1 MKFLLPAFFILFM
14 VSLSI
19 WGTSHR
25 KKSQIPGCAL
35 DGSAITPLYEVII
48 IPQDK
53 IPKKF
58 AGITNALIW
67 FNENAKQAFSI
78 MVTDEAS
85 GKKIKTKDAFYV
97 LSNAITSAY
106 TGNRIHVFTEK
117 KKALSHALQ
126 FKGKLVKNPF
136 LIREKKE
143 EFLVKHKA
151 DHKNGY
157 GFIFKGYKNI
167 LSLSSKIALMYRQS
181 SQFHISKYPTLIF
194 KGYFNL
200 PDKPPMV
207 LI

>member
-1 MKFLLPAFFILFM
+1 MRFSVIIFAILFLM
-14 VSLSI
+14 CVFTWI
-19 WGTSHR
+19 TPHR
-25 KKSQIPGCAL
+25 EKDKPPGCAL
-35 DGSAITPLYEVII
+35 DGSEIHPLYEVII
-48 IPQDK
+48 TPRDK
-53 IPKKF
+53 MPKSF
-58 AGITNALIW
+58 AGITNARIW
-67 FNENAKQAFSI
+67 FKENVKQTFSI

-85 GKKIKTKDAFYV
+85 GKKIKAEDAFYV
-97 LSNAITSAY
+97 LSDLITSEY
-106 TGNRIHVFTEK
+106 TGNRIHAFTEK
-117 KKALSHALQ
+117 KKALSHARK
-126 FKGKLVKNPF
+126 FKGELVKNPF

-167 LSLSSKIALMYRQS
+167 LPLSAKIALMHRQYS
-181 SQFHISKYPTLIF
+181 PLYISKYPTLIF